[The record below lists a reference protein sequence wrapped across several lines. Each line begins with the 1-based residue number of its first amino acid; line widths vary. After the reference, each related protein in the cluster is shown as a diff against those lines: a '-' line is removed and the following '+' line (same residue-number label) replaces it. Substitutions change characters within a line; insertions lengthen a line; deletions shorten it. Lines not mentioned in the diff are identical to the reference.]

1 MTNSKRKRGGG
12 ELKSACGEGA
22 KCPTLTQHGNS
33 LADTLKEAHKQRVKT
48 AQMQSQTN
56 SVHIGGRKKKGGTKI
71 IVPQP
76 PAQSGVKAGGSNPGD
91 NYKDSASHTLHQ
103 KEQSKF
109 DKAGA
114 SLDTSPPKSPF
125 KGGKKRRSKRRRRKR
140 KTKRKTR
147 KKKRKTKR
155 KKRKKSGK
163 RRS

>member
-1 MTNSKRKRGGG
+1 MTNSKKKRGGG

-22 KCPTLTQHGNS
+22 KCPTLTKHGNS
-33 LADTLKEAHKQRVKT
+33 LADTLKEAHKQRIKT

-56 SVHIGGRKKKGGTKI
+56 SVHRGGRKKKGGTKI
-71 IVPQP
+71 VVPQP

-125 KGGKKRRSKRRRRKR
+125 KGGKKRRRKRR
-140 KTKRKTR
+140 KTKRKTH

-155 KKRKKSGK
+155 KKRRKSRK